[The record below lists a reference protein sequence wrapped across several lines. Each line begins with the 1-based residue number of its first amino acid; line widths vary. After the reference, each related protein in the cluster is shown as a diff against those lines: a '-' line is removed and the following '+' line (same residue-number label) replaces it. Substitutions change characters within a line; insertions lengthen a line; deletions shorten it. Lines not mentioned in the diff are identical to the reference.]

1 MSTIDEIKQRIDI
14 VDLVGSYVQLQRA
27 GRNYKGLCPFHTEKT
42 PSFIVF
48 PESQR
53 WHCFGACSTGGD
65 IFNFLM
71 RYENL
76 EFSEAL
82 RQLAER
88 AGVVLEPLSTGAQEV
103 REERDLLREI
113 NAAAAQF
120 YHRLL
125 VEAPQ
130 AEGARQYLARRGM
143 TRETI
148 ETFQLGFAPDEWR
161 ALEGTL
167 SRTYSRDD
175 LVTAGLIQQG
185 ERGGYFDRFRNR
197 VLFPIRD
204 AQGHVIGF
212 GGRVLDD
219 SLPKYLNSPD
229 TPLFDK
235 GSVLYGLD
243 LARQAIR
250 ESGTV
255 VIVEGYMDVVIPYQ
269 CGVRN
274 LVACLGTALTEAHI
288 EQLRRMTQV
297 LILALDP
304 DAAGVRATER
314 GIETA
319 QQALERRTVPV
330 LTASGLVRYESRL
343 DTEIRVLV
351 LPEGLDPDELV
362 LQDRARWDRLVA
374 EAPPV
379 AQYFFDRVLAE
390 EDLATAKGKGNAVD
404 RLLPVIATIDNPAER
419 HHYLGRLAQRL
430 RVEEAELLHTLDR
443 LRGAPGAGRGRPAQ
457 RARAPQP
464 PPARPEGGA
473 GALDVEGRVV
483 ALLFAFPALLPEAM
497 DEARLSPDALAD
509 AENRHAYEA
518 LCAARP
524 AQAVPNGA
532 PFGSAAALS
541 LLDSALR
548 GHVESLLHSLEQG
561 PDLSLDTAREDLVKS
576 AMRLRQAHLSR
587 SLSDL
592 RFLQQDAQEEGDDEE
607 AHRLN
612 ALIEDCRREY
622 LEVHRQSYAV
632 TLFGRS
638 RRGSDL
644 S

>member
-185 ERGGYFDRFRNR
+185 ERGGYDRFRNR

-204 AQGHVIGF
+204 AQG
-212 GGRVLDD
+212 
-219 SLPKYLNSPD
+219 
-229 TPLFDK
+229 T
-235 GSVLYGLD
+235 
-243 LARQAIR
+243 
-250 ESGTV
+250 
-255 VIVEGYMDVVIPYQ
+255 
-269 CGVRN
+269 
-274 LVACLGTALTEAHI
+274 
-288 EQLRRMTQV
+288 
-297 LILALDP
+297 
-304 DAAGVRATER
+304 
-314 GIETA
+314 
-319 QQALERRTVPV
+319 
-330 LTASGLVRYESRL
+330 
-343 DTEIRVLV
+343 
-351 LPEGLDPDELV
+351 
-362 LQDRARWDRLVA
+362 
-374 EAPPV
+374 
-379 AQYFFDRVLAE
+379 
-390 EDLATAKGKGNAVD
+390 
-404 RLLPVIATIDNPAER
+404 
-419 HHYLGRLAQRL
+419 
-430 RVEEAELLHTLDR
+430 
-443 LRGAPGAGRGRPAQ
+443 
-457 RARAPQP
+457 
-464 PPARPEGGA
+464 
-473 GALDVEGRVV
+473 
-483 ALLFAFPALLPEAM
+483 
-497 DEARLSPDALAD
+497 
-509 AENRHAYEA
+509 
-518 LCAARP
+518 
-524 AQAVPNGA
+524 
-532 PFGSAAALS
+532 
-541 LLDSALR
+541 
-548 GHVESLLHSLEQG
+548 
-561 PDLSLDTAREDLVKS
+561 
-576 AMRLRQAHLSR
+576 
-587 SLSDL
+587 
-592 RFLQQDAQEEGDDEE
+592 
-607 AHRLN
+607 
-612 ALIEDCRREY
+612 
-622 LEVHRQSYAV
+622 
-632 TLFGRS
+632 
-638 RRGSDL
+638 
-644 S
+644 